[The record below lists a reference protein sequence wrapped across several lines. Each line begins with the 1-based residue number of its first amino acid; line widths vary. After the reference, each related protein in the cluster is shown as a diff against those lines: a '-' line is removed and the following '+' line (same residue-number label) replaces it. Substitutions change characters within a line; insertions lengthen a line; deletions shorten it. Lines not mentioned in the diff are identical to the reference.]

1 MEVVSGLRDR
11 FLHWARPLHRKL
23 RRQKVELF
31 LRIVRDSSMED
42 TLLDVGGGP
51 GIDGEFL
58 GLYSSFSRVVA
69 VNLDTQQFQVPTG
82 IHVKKVKADG
92 CDLPFESESFDWVF
106 SNAVIEHS
114 FPSSHT
120 PFCLSTNSCP
130 LGFNEDWRPIL
141 PVISNNTKKLICCR
155 PNKCKS
161 FFLKRG

>member
-1 MEVVSGLRDR
+1 
-11 FLHWARPLHRKL
+11 
-23 RRQKVELF
+23 
-31 LRIVRDSSMED
+31 MED
-42 TLLDVGGGP
+42 RLLDVGGGP

-106 SNAVIEHS
+106 SNAVIEHVGNFKKQKQFADEIRRVAAKGYFVTTPNKF
-114 FPSSHT
+114 FPLEPHT
-120 PFCLSTNSCP
+120 
-130 LGFNEDWRPIL
+130 RPIL